1 MKCQCGSSRSH
12 KSTLNFYDS
21 STTFDGKSYSDQ
33 GEVYIDLENFRKED
47 METIYSFFETINWT
61 YKESTG
67 MQNPRKRYKW
77 SETEESLVWRELGI
91 NGSQD
96 LKGYLRPALFSNN
109 CIDCGRVAVYSE
121 LPETDKKIDHILHL
135 IEMIKKP

>member
-1 MKCQCGSSRSH
+1 MKCQCGSTRYH
-12 KSTLNFYDS
+12 KSTLNYYDS
-21 STTFDGKSYSDQ
+21 GTTFNGKNYSDQ

-47 METIYSFFETINWT
+47 MEAIYSFFDTINWT
-61 YKESTG
+61 HKESG
-67 MQNPRKRYKW
+67 GRMRAPHFAD
-77 SETEESLVWRELGI
+77 TEESLVWRELGI

-96 LKGYLRPALFSNN
+96 LKDYLRPALFSNN

-135 IEMIKKP
+135 IEMIKNP